1 MGAKKAKAN
10 ALLLWPASIII
21 KLYDENA
28 KAMAPAAANQ
38 GFTRNTENKRYA
50 PNKYNKTVSTG
61 LGKTVFKNEIT

>member
-28 KAMAPAAANQ
+28 KAMAPAAAYLDY
-38 GFTRNTENKRYA
+38 TPNTENSK
-50 PNKYNKTVSTG
+50 
-61 LGKTVFKNEIT
+61 